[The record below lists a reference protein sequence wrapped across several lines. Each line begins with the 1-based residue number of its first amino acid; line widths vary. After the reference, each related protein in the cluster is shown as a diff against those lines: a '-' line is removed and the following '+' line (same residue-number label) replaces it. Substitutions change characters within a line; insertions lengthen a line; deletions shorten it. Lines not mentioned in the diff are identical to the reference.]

1 MKFIILYVITKNMK
15 GYSDSIVFVDLS
27 SGEIKKQPIDP
38 YMARRF
44 LGGIGFAAYLLYKN
58 VPKGA
63 DPLGEENALI
73 ISPGLLVSSGIPTA
87 SKTVFVSKSPLT
99 GGFGRAVAGA
109 TIGPEIRKAGYES
122 IVIKGRAKKPSI
134 LVIDDGVRIEE
145 TDLWGKDTRETQEKL
160 KKKYTGYATAAI
172 GPAGENLSKIAMIDC
187 EERQAARTGLGAV
200 MGSKNLKAIVV
211 KGKGNVEPRDRERM
225 KELIKKWVNI
235 MKDHPASR
243 DDMKYGTGEFYAWM
257 NTQKGTFP
265 SRNWQQGYFQKAYD
279 NLKEGELSKIDP
291 YYWAPKYVT
300 GYHPCPGCTKPCGH
314 IFEVKEG
321 KYAGTRLDGLEYEI
335 MYSLGG
341 NLEIDDP
348 EAVAYLSLLSDLY
361 GLDAIS
367 AGVTISW
374 AMEAIEKGLL
384 KGYLRFGDPDGVA
397 RALKEMAYREG
408 ELGKLLADGVRAAY
422 TRLGKGKEFALEV
435 KGLEPPAY
443 DIRGIKGMALAEA
456 VAFRGACHNTASIYT
471 TELVGKWWKFE
482 NVDRFSAKGKGFE
495 VKMHEDLMMI
505 YDDLGI
511 CQFTSNIFYAEDLL
525 DAIRSFTGY
534 NISLSELMMVGE
546 RTYNIAKSFN
556 VREGFTRKD
565 DYLPERVMRDPIP
578 KGVSKGSFVKKEELE
593 SMLDEYYQARGWSMD
608 GIPTKAKLHELE
620 LDEIGNE
627 IGAGH

>member
-1 MKFIILYVITKNMK
+1 MK
-15 GYSDSIVFVDLS
+15 GYAENILFVDLS
-27 SGEIKKQPIDP
+27 NGEIEKQKLDQYI
-38 YMARRF
+38 ARRF
-44 LGGIGFAAYLLYKN
+44 LGGIGLAAYYLYRF

-63 DPLGEENALI
+63 DPLGPENALI
-73 ISPGLLVSSGIPTA
+73 ISPGLLVTSGIPTA

-109 TIGPEIRKAGYES
+109 TIGPEIKKAGYEA
-122 IVIKGRAKKPSI
+122 IIIKGIAKKPSI
-134 LVIDDGVRIEE
+134 LVIDDDRVSLEE
-145 TDLWGKDTRETQEKL
+145 TDLWGKDTRETQETL
-160 KKKYTGYATAAI
+160 KKRYPGHHTAAI
-172 GPAGENLSKIAMIDC
+172 GPAGENLSKIAIIDC

-200 MGSKNLKAIVV
+200 MGSKKLKAIVV
-211 KGKGNVEPRDRERM
+211 RGTGRIEPANREKM
-225 KELIKKWVNI
+225 LELIKKWVNV

-257 NTQKGTFP
+257 NTQRGTFP
-265 SRNWQQGYFQKAYD
+265 SRNWQQGYFQKSYD
-279 NLKEGELSKIDP
+279 NLKEGELSGIDP
-291 YYWAPKYVT
+291 YYWAPKYIT

-314 IFEVKEG
+314 IFEVKSG
-321 KYAGTRLDGLEYEI
+321 KYAGTRVDGLEYET

-374 AMEAIEKGLL
+374 AMEAIEKGILR
-384 KGYLRFGDPDGVA
+384 GYLRFGDPDGVA

-408 ELGKLLADGVRAAY
+408 DIGSLLADGVRAAY
-422 TRLGKGKEFALEV
+422 TRLGKGKDFALEI

-456 VAFRGACHNTASIYT
+456 VSVRGACHLTAGVYG

-482 NVDRFSAKGKGFE
+482 NVDRFSSRGKGFE
-495 VKMHEDLMMI
+495 VKIHEDFMSV
-505 YDDLGI
+505 YDSLGI
-511 CQFTSNIFYAEDLL
+511 CKFSRHMFFIEGLVDILNAYTEFNFSV
-525 DAIRSFTGY
+525 
-534 NISLSELMMVGE
+534 SELLVAGE
-546 RTYNIAKSFN
+546 RIYNVERAFN
-556 VREGFTRKD
+556 AREGFTRKD
-565 DYLPERVMRDPIP
+565 DYLPERVMKDPIP
-578 KGVSKGSFVKKEELE
+578 KGVSKGSLVRKEELE

-620 LDEIGNE
+620 LDDIGNE

>member
-1 MKFIILYVITKNMK
+1 MEGYATKILFI
-15 GYSDSIVFVDLS
+15 DLS
-27 SGEIKKQPIDP
+27 TGKIEKENIDP
-38 YMARRF
+38 YIARKF
-44 LGGIGFAAYLLYKN
+44 LGGLGLGAYYLYKN
-58 VPKGA
+58 VPKNV
-63 DPLGEENALI
+63 DPFDPQNVLI
-73 ISPGLLVSSGIPTA
+73 ISPGLLVASGIPTA

-109 TIGPEIRKAGYES
+109 TIGPELKKAGYETLIIKGKAEKHS
-122 IVIKGRAKKPSI
+122 IIVIK
-134 LVIDDGVRIEE
+134 DDEVKIES
-145 TDLWGKDTRETQEKL
+145 TDLWGKDTRETQLRIKEK
-160 KKKYTGYATAAI
+160 YPGFATAAI
-172 GPAGENLSKIAMIDC
+172 GPAGENLSKIAIIDC

-200 MGSKNLKAIVV
+200 MGSKNLKAIAV
-211 KGKGNVEPRDRERM
+211 KGTKKVILSDPDKM

-235 MKDHPASR
+235 LKDHPASR

-257 NTQKGTFP
+257 NTQRGTFP
-265 SRNWQQGYFQKAYD
+265 SRNWQQGYFQKSYD
-279 NLKEGELSKIDP
+279 FLKEGELSKIDP

-314 IFEVKEG
+314 IFEVKDG
-321 KYAGTRLDGLEYEI
+321 KYAGTKVDGLEYEI

-348 EAVAYLSLLSDLY
+348 EAVGYLSLLSDLY

-384 KGYLRFGDPDGVA
+384 KGDLKFGDADSVA
-397 RALKEMAYREG
+397 RILKEMATREG
-408 ELGKLLADGVRAAY
+408 ELGRLLADGVKAAY
-422 TRLGKGKEFALEV
+422 TRLGKGKEFAMEV

-482 NVDRFSAKGKGFE
+482 NVDRFNSKAKGYE
-495 VKMHEDLMMI
+495 VKIHEDLMMI
-505 YDDLGI
+505 YDNLGI
-511 CQFTSNIFYAEDLL
+511 CQFTSNIFYDEDLL
-525 DAIRSFTGY
+525 EPIRAFTGF
-534 NISLSELMMVGE
+534 NMTLSELMVIGE
-546 RTYNIAKSFN
+546 RTYNVARAFN
-556 VREGFTRKD
+556 VREGFSRKD
-565 DYLPERVMRDPIP
+565 DYLPERVLKDPIP
-578 KGVSKGSFVKKEELE
+578 KGVSKGSFVRKEELD

-620 LDEIGNE
+620 LDDIANE

>member
-1 MKFIILYVITKNMK
+1 MNGANGSYLFIDLTNGVHEKRKIDEYIL
-15 GYSDSIVFVDLS
+15 
-27 SGEIKKQPIDP
+27 
-38 YMARRF
+38 RRY
-44 LGGIGFAAYLLYKN
+44 LGGLGLASYYLYKE
-58 VPKGA
+58 VKKGT
-63 DPLGEENALI
+63 DPFDEGNALI

-87 SKTVFVSKSPLT
+87 SKTIFVAKSPLT
-99 GGFGRAVAGA
+99 GGIGKAVAGA
-109 TIGPEIRKAGYES
+109 AIGPEIRKSGYDL
-122 IVIKGRAKKPSI
+122 IIIKGRAREPVNI
-134 LVIDDGVRIEE
+134 IIENDE
-145 TDLWGKDTRETQEKL
+145 VKIERTDLWGKDTRETQETL
-160 KKKYTGYATAAI
+160 KKRYPGYHTAAI
-172 GPAGENLSKIAMIDC
+172 GPAGENLSKIAIIDS

-200 MGSKNLKAIVV
+200 MGSKRLKALAI
-211 KGKGNVEPRDRERM
+211 KGTKKITPHDPEAFKDV
-225 KELIKKWVNI
+225 IKKWVNI
-235 MKDHPASR
+235 IKDHPNTQL
-243 DDMKYGTGEFYAWM
+243 DMKYGTGEFYAWM
-257 NTQKGTFP
+257 NTQMGTFP
-265 SRNWQQGYFQKAYD
+265 SRNWQQGYFQKSYD
-279 NLKEGELSKIDP
+279 NLKEGELSGIDP
-291 YYWAPKYVT
+291 YYWAPKYIT

-314 IFEVKEG
+314 MFEVKSG
-321 KYAGTRLDGLEYEI
+321 RYAGTRVDGLEYEI

-374 AMEAIEKGLL
+374 AMEAIEKGILR
-384 KGYLRFGDPDGVA
+384 GYLRFGDPDGVA

-408 ELGKLLADGVRAAY
+408 DIGSLLADGVRAAY
-422 TRLGKGKEFALEV
+422 TRLGKGKDFALEI

-471 TELVGKWWKFE
+471 TELLGKWWKFE
-482 NVDRFSAKGKGFE
+482 NVDRFSSKGKGFE

-525 DAIRSFTGY
+525 DAIRTFTGF
-534 NISLSELMMVGE
+534 NISLSELMIIGE
-546 RTYNIAKSFN
+546 RTYNMAKAFN
-556 VREGFTRKD
+556 AREGFTRKD
-565 DYLPERVMRDPIP
+565 DYLPERVMKDPIP
-578 KGVSKGSFVKKEELE
+578 KGVSKGSLVRKEELE

-620 LDEIGNE
+620 MDDIGNE

>member
-1 MKFIILYVITKNMK
+1 MEVYATKILFI
-15 GYSDSIVFVDLS
+15 DLS
-27 SGEIKKQPIDP
+27 TGKIEKENIDP
-38 YMARRF
+38 YIARKF
-44 LGGIGFAAYLLYKN
+44 LGGLGLGAYYLYKN
-58 VPKGA
+58 VPKNV
-63 DPLGEENALI
+63 DPFDPQNVLI
-73 ISPGLLVSSGIPTA
+73 ISPGLLVASGIPTA

-109 TIGPEIRKAGYES
+109 TIGPELKKAGYETLIIKGKAEKHS
-122 IVIKGRAKKPSI
+122 IIVIK
-134 LVIDDGVRIEE
+134 DDEVKIEN
-145 TDLWGKDTRETQEKL
+145 TDLWGKDTRETQLRIKEK
-160 KKKYTGYATAAI
+160 YPGFATAAI
-172 GPAGENLSKIAMIDC
+172 GPAGENLSKIAIIDC

-200 MGSKNLKAIVV
+200 MGSKNLKAIAV
-211 KGKGNVEPRDRERM
+211 KGTKKVILSDPDKM

-235 MKDHPASR
+235 LKDHPASR

-257 NTQKGTFP
+257 NTQRGTFP
-265 SRNWQQGYFQKAYD
+265 SRNWQQGYFQKSYD
-279 NLKEGELSKIDP
+279 FLKEGELSKIDP

-314 IFEVKEG
+314 IFEVKDG
-321 KYAGTRLDGLEYEI
+321 KYAGTKVDGLEYEI

-348 EAVAYLSLLSDLY
+348 EAVGYLSLLSDLY

-384 KGYLRFGDPDGVA
+384 KGDLKFGDADSVA
-397 RALKEMAYREG
+397 RILKEMATREG
-408 ELGKLLADGVRAAY
+408 ELGRLLADGVKAAY
-422 TRLGKGKEFALEV
+422 TRLGKGKEFAMEV

-482 NVDRFSAKGKGFE
+482 NVDRFNSKAKGYE
-495 VKMHEDLMMI
+495 VKIHEDLMMI
-505 YDDLGI
+505 YDNLGI
-511 CQFTSNIFYAEDLL
+511 CQFTSNMFFIDG
-525 DAIRSFTGY
+525 FTDILRAYTGMDFTV
-534 NISLSELMMVGE
+534 SEILVAGE
-546 RTYNIAKSFN
+546 RIYNMARAFN
-556 VREGFTRKD
+556 VREGFSRKD
-565 DYLPERVMRDPIP
+565 DYLPERVLKDPIP
-578 KGVSKGSFVKKEELE
+578 KGVSKGSFVRKEELD

-620 LDEIGNE
+620 LDDIANE

>member
-1 MKFIILYVITKNMK
+1 MEGYATKILFI
-15 GYSDSIVFVDLS
+15 DLS
-27 SGEIKKQPIDP
+27 TGKIEKENIDP
-38 YMARRF
+38 YIARKF
-44 LGGIGFAAYLLYKN
+44 LGGLGLGAYYLYKN
-58 VPKGA
+58 VPKNV
-63 DPLGEENALI
+63 DPFDPQNVLI
-73 ISPGLLVSSGIPTA
+73 ISPGLLVASGIPTA

-109 TIGPEIRKAGYES
+109 TIGPELKKAGYETLIIKGKAEKHS
-122 IVIKGRAKKPSI
+122 IIVIK
-134 LVIDDGVRIEE
+134 DDEVKIES
-145 TDLWGKDTRETQEKL
+145 TDLWGKDTRETQLRIKEK
-160 KKKYTGYATAAI
+160 YPGFATAAI
-172 GPAGENLSKIAMIDC
+172 GPAGENLSKIAIIDC

-200 MGSKNLKAIVV
+200 MGSKNLKAIAV
-211 KGKGNVEPRDRERM
+211 KGTKKVILSDPDKM

-235 MKDHPASR
+235 LKDHPASR

-257 NTQKGTFP
+257 NTQRGTFP
-265 SRNWQQGYFQKAYD
+265 SRNWQQGYFQKSYD
-279 NLKEGELSKIDP
+279 FLKEGELSKIDP

-314 IFEVKEG
+314 IFEVKDG
-321 KYAGTRLDGLEYEI
+321 KYAGTKVDGLEYEI

-348 EAVAYLSLLSDLY
+348 EAVAYLSMLCDLY
-361 GLDAIS
+361 GLDTIS

-384 KGYLRFGDPDGVA
+384 KGDLKFGDADSVA
-397 RALKEMAYREG
+397 RILKEMATREG
-408 ELGKLLADGVRAAY
+408 ELGKLLADGVKAAY
-422 TRLGKGKEFALEV
+422 TRLGKGKEFAMEV

-482 NVDRFSAKGKGFE
+482 NVDRFNSKAKGYE
-495 VKMHEDLMMI
+495 VKIHEDLMMI
-505 YDDLGI
+505 YDNLGI
-511 CQFTSNIFYAEDLL
+511 CQFTSNIFYDEDLL
-525 DAIRSFTGY
+525 EPIRTFTGF
-534 NISLSELMMVGE
+534 NMTLSELMVIGE
-546 RTYNIAKSFN
+546 RTYNVARAFN
-556 VREGFTRKD
+556 VREGFSRKD
-565 DYLPERVMRDPIP
+565 DYLPERVLKDPIP
-578 KGVSKGSFVKKEELE
+578 KGVSKGSFVRKEELD

-620 LDEIGNE
+620 LDDIANE

>member
-1 MKFIILYVITKNMK
+1 MGFK
-15 GYSDSIVFVDLS
+15 GS
-27 SGEIKKQPIDP
+27 
-38 YMARRF
+38 
-44 LGGIGFAAYLLYKN
+44 YLLIDLKN
-58 VPKGA
+58 GKSEKNEIDEYLMRRLFGGLGLASYYLYRETKKGV
-63 DPLGEENALI
+63 DPFDEDNPLI
-73 ISPGLLVSSGIPTA
+73 ISPGLFVSSGLPTA
-87 SKTVFVSKSPLT
+87 SKTIFVSKSPLT
-99 GGFGRAVAGA
+99 RGVGKAVAGA
-109 TIGPEIRKAGYES
+109 AIGPEIRKSGYNMV
-122 IVIKGRAKKPSI
+122 IIKGRSKDPVHV
-134 LVIDDGVRIEE
+134 VIEDDDVKIERTE
-145 TDLWGKDTRETQEKL
+145 LWGKDTRETQLKL
-160 KKKYTGYATAAI
+160 KEKYPGFATAAI
-172 GPAGENLSKIAMIDC
+172 GPAGENLSKIAIIDS

-200 MGSKNLKAIVV
+200 MGSKKLKAIAV
-211 KGKGNVEPRDRERM
+211 KGTKKIKPYDESGF
-225 KELIKKWVNI
+225 KEVIKKWVNI
-235 MKDHPASR
+235 IKDHPNTQL
-243 DDMKYGTGEFYAWM
+243 DMKYGTGEFYAWM
-257 NTQKGTFP
+257 NTQMGTFP

-471 TELVGKWWKFE
+471 TELVGNWWKFE